1 MRCHECDEKSCSQGN
16 PCRETD
22 SLSLYSDEERRLMN
36 AAAEVETLY
45 YGELNR
51 LQEIG
56 EFARR
61 LGVTRI
67 GIAFCVGLADE
78 VRLIAEAF
86 EAAGLEVR
94 SVCCKVGSLTKEEMG
109 MPVRPWVGAVSCN
122 PAEQARILDDEGCGL
137 LVVVG
142 LCVGHDTLFYRHAK
156 APVTTLVT
164 KDRKL
169 GHNPVAAVTCPY
181 IRKRLNE
188 PPRERQE

>member
-1 MRCHECDEKSCSQGN
+1 MRCHSCDEKGCMEGD
-16 PCRETD
+16 PCRPTE
-22 SLSLYSDEERRLMN
+22 SLSLYGDEERRIMA

-51 LQEIG
+51 LQEIR
-56 EFARR
+56 EFAHR
-61 LGVTRI
+61 LGVKRI
-67 GIAFCVGLADE
+67 GLAFCVGLADE
-78 VRLIAEAF
+78 ARQIGRAF
-86 EAAGLEVR
+86 EDAGLEVR

-109 MPVRPWVGAVSCN
+109 MPRRPWVGAYSCN

-137 LVVVG
+137 LVVIG
-142 LCVGHDTLFYRHAK
+142 LCVGHDTLFYRQAK

-164 KDRKL
+164 KDRRL

-188 PPRERQE
+188 APKEREA

>member
-1 MRCHECDEKSCSQGN
+1 MRCHSCDEKGCSREH
-16 PCRETD
+16 PCRPTD
-22 SLSLYSDEERRLMN
+22 SLPLYSDEERKIMI
-36 AAAEVETLY
+36 AAAEVEALY

-51 LQEIG
+51 LQEIR

-61 LGVTRI
+61 LGVRRL
-67 GIAFCVGLADE
+67 GMAFCVGLADE
-78 VRLIAEAF
+78 ARLIGEAF
-86 EAAGLEVR
+86 EAFGFDVR
-94 SVCCKVGSLTKEEMG
+94 SVCCKVGGLTKEELS
-109 MPVRPWVGAVSCN
+109 MPRRPWIGPVSCN

-164 KDRKL
+164 KDRRL

-181 IRKRLNE
+181 IRKRLGE
-188 PPRERQE
+188 EVPERRA